1 MNDFTPAKW
10 NAMSMAELYTDTE
23 WVTAPS
29 ASALIAQAGLSGG
42 GTAATGVKVLDI
54 GCGIGQ
60 LCGELYD
67 KKQGWAGEVTLGDI
81 EPSMLQACKDK
92 VAAKGW
98 ENAAVRDLDIMV
110 RRRRSSR
117 DEKIDRD
124 YADRQKLAI
133 PDGTFS
139 HVLANFVY
147 FLLPKPAEALKG
159 ELQVAVRLSL
169 SACSSSSSSSSS
181 S

>member
-1 MNDFTPAKW
+1 MNDFTPEKW

-67 KKQGWAGEVTLGDI
+67 KKQEWAGEVTLGDI

-92 VAAKGW
+92 VVTKGW
-98 ENAAVRDLDIMV
+98 EGAEVRDLDIMV
-110 RRRRSSR
+110 RRRRGTVR
-117 DEKIDRD
+117 TMDGDC
-124 YADRQKLAI
+124 ADRQKLAI

-147 FLLPKPAEALKG
+147 FLLPKPVEALKG
-159 ELQVAVRLSL
+159 ELQAAVQLSL
-169 SACSSSSSSSSS
+169 SACSGSSSSSCS
-181 S
+181 